1 MTIAASTCCS
11 LLQLQPG
18 AAGNIHKIEG
28 MNPVLRRRL
37 ADLGVSEGVNIRLK
51 GKGPF
56 WGPITLE
63 CNGQLFAIR
72 RKEASLI
79 EVNVS

>member
-1 MTIAASTCCS
+1 MASTRCS
-11 LLQLQPG
+11 LLRLQLG
-18 AAGNIHKIEG
+18 STGSIHRIEG
-28 MNPVLRRRL
+28 MNPILRRRL
-37 ADLGVSEGVNIRLK
+37 ADLGVAEGVMIRLK

-56 WGPITLE
+56 MGPITLE

-72 RKEASLI
+72 RKEASRI

>member
-1 MTIAASTCCS
+1 MASASCS
-11 LLQLQPG
+11 LLRLEPG
-18 AAGNIHKIEG
+18 STGSIQRIEG
-28 MNPVLRRRL
+28 MNPILRRRL
-37 ADLGVSEGVNIRLK
+37 ADLGVSEGVMIRLK

-56 WGPITLE
+56 LGPITLE

-72 RKEASLI
+72 RKEASMI

>member
-1 MTIAASTCCS
+1 MASTSCS
-11 LLQLQPG
+11 LLRLQPG
-18 AAGNIHKIEG
+18 SFGSIHKIEG
-28 MNPVLRRRL
+28 MNPILQRRL
-37 ADLGVSEGVNIRLK
+37 ADLGVSEGVIIYLK

-56 WGPITLE
+56 RGPITLE

-72 RKEASLI
+72 RKEASRI

>member
-1 MTIAASTCCS
+1 
-11 LLQLQPG
+11 
-18 AAGNIHKIEG
+18 
-28 MNPVLRRRL
+28 MNPILRRRL
-37 ADLGVSEGVNIRLK
+37 ADLGVSEGVMIRLK

-56 WGPITLE
+56 LGPITLE

-72 RKEASLI
+72 RKEASRI

>member
-1 MTIAASTCCS
+1 MVSSSCS
-11 LLQLQPG
+11 LLHLQPG
-18 AAGNIHKIEG
+18 SMGSIHSIEG
-28 MNPVLRRRL
+28 MDPVLRRRL
-37 ADLGVSEGVNIRLK
+37 ADLGVSEGVIISLK

-56 WGPITLE
+56 LGPLTLE

-72 RKEASLI
+72 RKEASKI